1 MATSAEAGTAA
12 GSNVGLERR
21 AVGLPTAIGTTF
33 GLVVAST
40 VLVTV
45 AQGFFASYVW
55 LAALA
60 VGLLAMYMQSFSFAE
75 LATMIPKAGSMNE
88 YVRASFGPFFA
99 TLTVLV
105 GYIAVQLFPTTAESF
120 TPSAVIK
127 GFLWPSGPSIT
138 MWVIVFVGF
147 VALLNAA
154 GIRPYGAFEV
164 GLTAFISISLLIIG
178 IIGLAGAGT
187 HDPIGGAFPHFPF
200 QWSLFSTLLGL
211 AMFTFVGMEYTCP
224 LAEELKNP
232 GRNIPVGILAG
243 LGLVAVPIVLYGLAV
258 VRYVPSDQLAKF
270 SPVAHM
276 EAAIAILGNGGKW
289 WMAFIGIAATL
300 STLNAL
306 LAGIPRILYGMG
318 LTGQLPR
325 FFAYLLPATRAP
337 IVGIVAV
344 ALMPILMN
352 VFIDLNTATNFVELI
367 LAGVLG
373 WATAYLLI
381 HASVIVLRVR
391 EPNARRPFRSPL
403 VPLPQLLGAGLLALA
418 AYKIAPPGVSGSHVY
433 RDYGIFLAVAVVF
446 SLVYNL
452 YAYKSLAKVFRPVPL
467 AEVYRETEAIE
478 AELPLPVEPGA
489 PHPHLHHGT
498 EGTTP
503 GSGPAN

>member
-1 MATSAEAGTAA
+1 MATRAEPA
-12 GSNVGLERR
+12 GSDANIGLERR

-55 LAALA
+55 IAALA
-60 VGLLAMYMQSFSFAE
+60 VGLLAMYLQSFSFAE

-105 GYIAVQLFPTTAESF
+105 GYIAVQLFPTTAEAF
-120 TPSAVIK
+120 TPAAVIK
-127 GFLWPSGPSIT
+127 GFLWTGGPSIT
-138 MWVIVFVGF
+138 AWVIILVGS

-154 GIRPYGAFEV
+154 GIRPYGAVEV
-164 GLTAFISISLLIIG
+164 TLTGLIAISLLILG
-178 IIGLAGAGT
+178 IIGLAGIGT
-187 HDPIGGAFPHFPF
+187 NDPIGSAFPHVPF

-211 AMFTFVGMEYTCP
+211 AIFTFVGMEYTCP
-224 LAEELKNP
+224 LAEEIKNP
-232 GRNIPVGILAG
+232 GRNIPLGILAG
-243 LGLVAVPIVLYGLAV
+243 LGLVAIPIILYGLAV
-258 VRYVPSDQLAKF
+258 VRYVPAEQLAKF

-276 EAAIAILGNGGKW
+276 EAAIAILGDGGKW
-289 WMAFIGIAATL
+289 WMGIIGILATL

-325 FFAYLLPATRAP
+325 FYSYLLPATRAP
-337 IVGIVAV
+337 IVGIVTV

-352 VFIDLNTATNFVELI
+352 VFIDLNTSTTFIELI

-373 WATAYLLI
+373 WATAYLII
-381 HASVIVLRVR
+381 HASVIVLRRR
-391 EPNARRPFRSPL
+391 EPDARRPFRSPL
-403 VPLPQLLGAGLLALA
+403 VPLPQLVGSGLLALA
-418 AYKIAPPGVSGSHVY
+418 AFKIFPDPTARDHIY
-433 RDYGIFLAVAVVF
+433 RDYGIFLGVAVVL
-446 SLVYNL
+446 SLGYNL
-452 YAYKSLAKVFRPVPL
+452 FAYKSLGRVFRPVPL
-467 AEVYRETEAIE
+467 AEVYQETETIE
-478 AELPLPVEPGA
+478 ADLPLPVEPGG
-489 PHPHLHHGT
+489 PHL
-498 EGTTP
+498 P
-503 GSGPAN
+503 GRDPAT